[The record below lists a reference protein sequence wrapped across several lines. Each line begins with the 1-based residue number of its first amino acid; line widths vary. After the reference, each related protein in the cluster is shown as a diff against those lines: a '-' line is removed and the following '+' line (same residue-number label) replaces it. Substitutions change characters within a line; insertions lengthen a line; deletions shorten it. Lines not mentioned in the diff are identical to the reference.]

1 MNKQRNREPF
11 FARLLDDQG
20 SGSGIE
26 TKKYPSDAEDNPWA
40 DSPLSEPPRDPTL
53 SPLRETLTTERN
65 PWPKST
71 RRWFVPW
78 RS

>member
-40 DSPLSEPPRDPTL
+40 DSPLSEPPCDPTYGEK
-53 SPLRETLTTERN
+53 SMAKVGTAVVRPLAVVTVTEH
-65 PWPKST
+65 PG
-71 RRWFVPW
+71 
-78 RS
+78 

>member
-1 MNKQRNREPF
+1 VGDITVSGEAEMNKQRNREPF

-40 DSPLSEPPRDPTL
+40 DSPMTGGPRTEARKSPADTGEPGA
-53 SPLRETLTTERN
+53 S
-65 PWPKST
+65 
-71 RRWFVPW
+71 
-78 RS
+78 